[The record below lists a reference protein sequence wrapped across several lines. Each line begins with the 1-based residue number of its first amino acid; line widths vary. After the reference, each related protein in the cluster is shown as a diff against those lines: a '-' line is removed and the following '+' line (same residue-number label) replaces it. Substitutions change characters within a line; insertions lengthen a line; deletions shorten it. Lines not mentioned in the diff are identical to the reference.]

1 MPMPRDFATES
12 LSHDPIHGY
21 IPFVSKSALPAG
33 EVAEQELIDTRDA
46 LIESRTAE
54 TLAMVNIY
62 RALAGAPGDATP
74 IASAND

>member
-1 MPMPRDFATES
+1 MLA
-12 LSHDPIHGY
+12 
-21 IPFVSKSALPAG
+21 
-33 EVAEQELIDTRDA
+33 AEQELIDTRDA

-62 RALAGAPGDATP
+62 RALAGAPGYAAP